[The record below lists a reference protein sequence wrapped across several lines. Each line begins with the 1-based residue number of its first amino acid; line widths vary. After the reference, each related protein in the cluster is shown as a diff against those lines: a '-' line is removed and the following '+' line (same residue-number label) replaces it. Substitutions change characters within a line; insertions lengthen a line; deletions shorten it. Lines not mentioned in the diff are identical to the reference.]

1 MENLEENTAVLSS
14 LRTLEDFIS
23 KPDVEG
29 GSSLNVQYQQS
40 MQLEERAEQIRSK
53 SHLIQVE
60 REKIQMELSHKRARV
75 ELEKAA
81 TTNAR
86 NYEREADRNQ
96 ELLTRIKQLHER
108 QVEMENKLKEQTEI
122 NRSCKQNLDTA
133 NKKLQEKENKL
144 AEANETISELKVKIS
159 ELQWNIM
166 NQEMQ
171 VKNLESQKQELMEQL
186 DVQNKKCQETNQ
198 RVQEL
203 QANQCLI
210 VDNEQKIKELEQKL
224 SLQEQDAAI
233 VKNMKSELVRFPK
246 MEREVKQLREEN
258 AYLSSFEDFLFM
270 FFDYFPIREMKENN
284 GLLKEEVEGLQRKL
298 ERHEK
303 LQEDM
308 VALELEKEKL
318 LEKLKSWERMDQ
330 SMGLNIRTPEDLSNY
345 IVALQQRELELT
357 DKSTSIT
364 SSARILEK
372 MRQQLQEDLLKVQS
386 QLVEE
391 RKKREY
397 NEGLARRLQ
406 KRVFLLTKERDVMR
420 SILNSFE
427 NDLSPAEHSPQ
438 LTLQV
443 REAEDMVQNLHAHSA
458 EMEVQL
464 SQALE
469 ELGEQKGRADMLEME
484 LKILKSQTG
493 SVDQSLFVSNDELN
507 ALRLKVEELVTAR
520 NKLEEEKKN
529 LEMQLEQLTLQGYYD
544 QSKTKVIHLS
554 KNPASLAKGRL
565 KMEQQQLQEECQQL
579 QELVRVLEG
588 GGAIPNKLEG
598 VGCLQPSQEIS
609 DLKKQLESAELKN
622 QRLKEVFQTKIQ
634 EFRKVCYTLTGYRI
648 DFTTENQYRLT
659 SMYAE
664 HKSDCLIF
672 KASSPSRTKMQL
684 LETEFSRTIRELIDL
699 HLLQQDSIPVFL
711 SSVTLDLFSRQTIT

>member
-14 LRTLEDFIS
+14 LRTLKDFIS

-108 QVEMENKLKEQTEI
+108 QVEMENKLKEQAEI

-144 AEANETISELKVKIS
+144 AEANE
-159 ELQWNIM
+159 WNIM

-258 AYLSSFEDFLFM
+258 AYL
-270 FFDYFPIREMKENN
+270 REMKENS

-469 ELGEQKGRADMLEME
+469 ELGEQKGRADMLEVE

-493 SVDQSLFVSNDELN
+493 SVDQILFVSNDELN

-588 GGAIPNKLEG
+588 GGTIPNKLEG

-684 LETEFSRTIRELIDL
+684 LETEFSRTIPELIDL

>member
-96 ELLTRIKQLHER
+96 ELLTRIKQLQER
-108 QVEMENKLKEQTEI
+108 EVEVENKLKEQTEI
-122 NRSCKQNLDTA
+122 NRSCKQNLDTV

-144 AEANETISELKVKIS
+144 AEANETISELKGKIS

-198 RVQEL
+198 RFQEL
-203 QANQCLI
+203 QASQCLI
-210 VDNEQKIKELEQKL
+210 VDYEQKIKELEQKL

-258 AYLSSFEDFLFM
+258 AYL
-270 FFDYFPIREMKENN
+270 REMKENN

-308 VALELEKEKL
+308 VALELEKERL
-318 LEKLKSWERMDQ
+318 LEKLKSWERTDQ
-330 SMGLNIRTPEDLSNY
+330 TMGLSIRTPEDLSNY

-386 QLVEE
+386 QLVDE

-443 REAEDMVQNLHAHSA
+443 REAEEMVQNLHAHSA

-469 ELGEQKGRADMLEME
+469 ELGEQKGRADMLEVE

-520 NKLEEEKKN
+520 NQLEEEKKN

-588 GGAIPNKLEG
+588 GGSIPNKLEV

>member
-186 DVQNKKCQETNQ
+186 DVQNK
-198 RVQEL
+198 
-203 QANQCLI
+203 
-210 VDNEQKIKELEQKL
+210 
-224 SLQEQDAAI
+224 
-233 VKNMKSELVRFPK
+233 
-246 MEREVKQLREEN
+246 
-258 AYLSSFEDFLFM
+258 
-270 FFDYFPIREMKENN
+270 
-284 GLLKEEVEGLQRKL
+284 
-298 ERHEK
+298 
-303 LQEDM
+303 
-308 VALELEKEKL
+308 
-318 LEKLKSWERMDQ
+318 
-330 SMGLNIRTPEDLSNY
+330 TPEDLSNY

-406 KRVFLLTKERDVMR
+406 KRVFLLTKVAVQERDVMR

>member
-14 LRTLEDFIS
+14 LRTLKDFIS

-108 QVEMENKLKEQTEI
+108 QVEMENKLKEQAEI

-144 AEANETISELKVKIS
+144 AEANETISELKGKIS

-258 AYLSSFEDFLFM
+258 AYL
-270 FFDYFPIREMKENN
+270 REMKENS

-469 ELGEQKGRADMLEME
+469 ELGEQKGRADMLEVE

-493 SVDQSLFVSNDELN
+493 SVDQILFVSNDELN

-554 KNPASLAKGRL
+554 KNPASLAKGQL

-684 LETEFSRTIRELIDL
+684 LETEFSRTIPELIDL

>member
-1 MENLEENTAVLSS
+1 MENLEEENTAVLSC
-14 LRTLEDFIS
+14 LRTLENFLS
-23 KPDVEG
+23 KPDVEE
-29 GSSLNVQYQQS
+29 GSNLNVQYQQS

-96 ELLTRIKQLHER
+96 ELMTRIKQLQER
-108 QVEMENKLKEQTEI
+108 EVEAENKLKEQTEI
-122 NRSCKQNLDTA
+122 NRSCKQDLDTA

-144 AEANETISELKVKIS
+144 AEANQTICELKGKIS
-159 ELQWNIM
+159 DLQWNIM

-186 DVQNKKCQETNQ
+186 DVQHKKWQEASQ
-198 RVQEL
+198 RVLEL
-203 QANQCLI
+203 QESQCLI
-210 VDNEQKIKELEQKL
+210 ADNEKKIKELEQKL

-246 MEREVKQLREEN
+246 MEREVKHLREEN
-258 AYLSSFEDFLFM
+258 VYL
-270 FFDYFPIREMKENN
+270 REMKENN

-303 LQEDM
+303 IQEDM

-318 LEKLKSWERMDQ
+318 LEKLKSWERLDQ
-330 SMGLNIRTPEDLSNY
+330 TMGLNIRTPEDLSNY
-345 IVALQQRELELT
+345 IVSLQQREIELT
-357 DKSTSIT
+357 EKSTAST

-372 MRQQLQEDLLKVQS
+372 MRQQLIEDLLKVQS
-386 QLVEE
+386 ELLEE

-397 NEGLARRLQ
+397 NEDLVRRLQ

-420 SILNSFE
+420 SILDSFE
-427 NDLSPAEHSPQ
+427 NDMSPLENSPQ
-438 LTLQV
+438 LALQV
-443 REAEDMVQNLHAHSA
+443 HEEMVQNLHANYA

-469 ELGEQKGRADMLEME
+469 ELGNQKERAEMLDIE

-493 SVDQSLFVSNDELN
+493 TVDQSFFVSNDELN
-507 ALRLKVEELVTAR
+507 ALRLKVEELVMER
-520 NKLEEEKKN
+520 SQLEEEKKN
-529 LEMQLEQLTLQGYYD
+529 LEMQLEKLTLQGHYD
-544 QSKTKVIHLS
+544 QSKTKVLHLS
-554 KNPASLAKGRL
+554 MNPTSLAKERL

-588 GGAIPNKLEG
+588 GGSIANKSE
-598 VGCLQPSQEIS
+598 VAGCLQPSQEIS
-609 DLKKQLESAELKN
+609 DLKKKLESSELRN

-648 DFTTENQYRLT
+648 DLTTENQYRLT

-672 KASSPSRTKMQL
+672 KASNPSRTKMQL
-684 LETEFSRTIRELIDL
+684 LETEFSHTVRELIDL

-711 SSVTLDLFSRQTIT
+711 SSVTLDLFSRQTIA